1 MSDAPG
7 RDAPEAG
14 ASGEAPGEARGGA
27 SVGAGGA
34 KAGRPAGEDFQWL
47 GPEPP
52 ELPAP
57 SLAGRL
63 AAYARL
69 VAAVLGTAVL
79 LGLYLLF
86 KLIERAIPAFRLRAR
101 VQRLWARYVG
111 RLVGLKVRVEGTPMP
126 HGGALVAN
134 HASWSDIFVLV
145 GAARLTFVSKAEVRE
160 WPGVG
165 WIAAQ
170 CGTVFIERK
179 RSAAR
184 AQEAELRARML
195 AGERLLFFPEGTSTD
210 GRRVLPFR
218 STLFAALT
226 APELRDVAWVQ
237 PVTVVYRPNPKSGL
251 PDVFYGW
258 WRDMDFAAHVWSVLT
273 LSFGGEADVVFHDP
287 IRIADLPDRKALA
300 QRSWEAVNAGLVARI
315 PHPPQPAER

>member
-1 MSDAPG
+1 MSERPETAAPA
-7 RDAPEAG
+7 APPLG
-14 ASGEAPGEARGGA
+14 SGNASKQTGD
-27 SVGAGGA
+27 
-34 KAGRPAGEDFQWL
+34 DFQWL

-52 ELPAP
+52 ELPRP
-57 SLAGRL
+57 GPLRKL

-69 VAAVLGTAVL
+69 LAAVLVTAVL
-79 LGLYLLF
+79 LGLYLAL
-86 KLIERAIPAFRLRAR
+86 KGVERLAPRFRGRVA
-101 VQRLWARYVG
+101 VQRFWGRLVG
-111 RLVGLKVRVEGTPMP
+111 RLVGLRVRVEGKPMA

-145 GAARLTFVSKAEVRE
+145 GAARLTFVSKAEVRG

-165 WIAAQ
+165 WIAQQ

-210 GRRVLPFR
+210 GRRGLPFR

-237 PVTVVYRPNPKSGL
+237 PVSVIYRPNPRSGL

-258 WRDMDFAAHVWSVLT
+258 WRDMDFGSHVWSVLT

-287 IRIADLPDRKALA
+287 IRIADMPDRKALA
-300 QRSWEAVNAGLVARI
+300 LRSWEAVNAGVVARI
-315 PHPPQPAER
+315 PQPPQPADR